1 MKSLFVIIT
10 LLFSINILA
19 CQRHKI
25 DFLLEEK
32 KFLTTDDYQ
41 LNSLKKD
48 NSGKWIL
55 EITLYKK
62 NIKKIADVT
71 KKNIGKYL
79 NVLFDKQPIASY
91 QITTEMKLPNGRL
104 ELATT
109 FDDLKAVELQK
120 ECQHSK

>member
-1 MKSLFVIIT
+1 MKLLFVITT

-48 NSGKWIL
+48 NDGKWVL

-62 NIKKIADVT
+62 SIKKIADVT
-71 KKNIGKYL
+71 KKNIGKNL
-79 NVLFDKQPIASY
+79 NVLFDKQPISSSA
-91 QITTEMKLPNGRL
+91 ITTELKLPKGHL
-104 ELATT
+104 SLVTT
-109 FDDLKAVELQK
+109 FDDLKAAELQK
-120 ECQHSK
+120 ECQHH